1 MTARLKEAKHLI
13 TGIGGLP
20 AELAAESL
28 AATSSYL
35 DELAVPVTSY
45 AHRTLSPSM
54 QATSLARQR
63 TVLVPLFWFT
73 LEQLTGAAC
82 A

>member
-13 TGIGGLP
+13 TGIGGPP
-20 AELAAESL
+20 AELAADSL
-28 AATSSYL
+28 AAISSYL

-54 QATSLARQR
+54 QAA
-63 TVLVPLFWFT
+63 F
-73 LEQLTGAAC
+73 LTR
-82 A
+82 